1 MSTSKKTEVK
11 LELLI
16 GRRVVD
22 ANGVKVGR
30 IEEVLAERHG
40 EDLLVTQYLVGVYG
54 LFQSLSIP
62 HFGAGVLRFLGA
74 RTFSKK
80 PHRIPWDKL
89 DLSDWEHPRLTCG
102 IEEL

>member
-1 MSTSKKTEVK
+1 MKSDVR
-11 LELLI
+11 LELLLN
-16 GRRVVD
+16 RRVVD

-40 EDLLVTQYLVGVYG
+40 DELLVSQYLVGIDG
-54 LFQSLSIP
+54 LFRSLSIR

-74 RTFSKK
+74 RASSTK

-89 DLSDWEHPRLTCG
+89 DLSDPEHPRLTCG
-102 IEEL
+102 IKDL

>member
-1 MSTSKKTEVK
+1 MSTSKKTEVR

-16 GRRVVD
+16 NRRVVD

-30 IEEVLAERHG
+30 IEEILAERDG
-40 EDLLVTQYLVGVYG
+40 DELLVTQYLVGVYG
-54 LFQSLSIP
+54 LFQSLSIR
-62 HFGAGVLRFLGA
+62 HFGAGVLRLLGA
-74 RTFSKK
+74 RANSTK

-89 DLSDWEHPRLTCG
+89 DLSDPEHPRLTCT